1 MRYIFKFPDI
11 GEGLEEGTIN
21 QWYVKKGQEVEVG
34 DPLCNMETDKVAAD
48 IPSPRTGVIA
58 ALFGKE
64 GETIN
69 VGDPL
74 VEIEIE
80 GEASA
85 EEAAPA
91 ESTKMEP
98 IDEGEGAGVVGTLEV
113 AGNEA
118 YLPASDEGSSET
130 EIKQTKPERKAL
142 ATPVARAYARE
153 LGVDINQVK
162 GSGPA
167 GRVMKKDI
175 LEFSQKK
182 TSAPAAVKSSAS
194 QESQKQLV
202 DVEPITQIRKA
213 IAKNMI
219 ESKHKAAHMTVFDET
234 EISELVQ
241 LREKFKQSFADRGTK
256 LSYMPFIL
264 KAVAFALKKFRSLN
278 SQMDLEN
285 NQMLYKNYYNI
296 GIAVDTEHGLVVPVI
311 RDVDKLSIFELSQ
324 KVIELAA
331 KARDRSLTMEDMADG
346 TFTITNYG
354 AIGGMFG
361 VPVINYPQSGIL
373 GIGRLLKKPV
383 VKNDEIVVGSV
394 LPLSLSVDHRIVDGG
409 DAARFINQVMEYL
422 SDPASLIM
430 D

>member
-34 DPLCNMETDKVAAD
+34 DPLCNMETDKVATD
-48 IPSPRTGVIA
+48 IPSPKTGVIA
-58 ALFGKE
+58 VLYGKE

-74 VEIEIE
+74 VEIELE
-80 GEASA
+80 GKAGAA
-85 EEAAPA
+85 EEQ
-91 ESTKMEP
+91 TKVEP

-113 AGNEA
+113 AGNDA
-118 YLPASDEGSSET
+118 YLPASDEGNSET

-142 ATPVARAYARE
+142 ATPVARAYAKE
-153 LGVDINQVK
+153 LGIDINQVK

-175 LEFSQKK
+175 LEFSQHK
-182 TSAPAAVKSSAS
+182 TTPALSSPAKQ
-194 QESQKQLV
+194 QEVQKQLV
-202 DVEPITQIRKA
+202 DVEPLSQIRKT

-219 ESKHKAAHMTVFDET
+219 ESKHNAAHMTIFDET
-234 EISELVQ
+234 EISELVT
-241 LREKFKQSFADRGTK
+241 LRTRFKDRFTERGTK

-264 KAVAFALKKFRSLN
+264 KAVALALKKFRSLN
-278 SQMDLEN
+278 AQMDLAN

-296 GIAVDTEHGLVVPVI
+296 GIAVDTEYGLVVPVI
-311 RDVDKLSIFELSQ
+311 RDVDKLSIFELAE
-324 KVIELAA
+324 KVNELAV
-331 KARDRSLTMEDMADG
+331 KARDRSLTMEDMSDG

-361 VPVINYPQSGIL
+361 VPVINYPQTGIL

-383 VKNDEIVVGSV
+383 VKNNEIVIGSV

-409 DAARFINQVMEYL
+409 DTARFVNQVMEYL
-422 SDPASLIM
+422 SDPATLIM
-430 D
+430 E